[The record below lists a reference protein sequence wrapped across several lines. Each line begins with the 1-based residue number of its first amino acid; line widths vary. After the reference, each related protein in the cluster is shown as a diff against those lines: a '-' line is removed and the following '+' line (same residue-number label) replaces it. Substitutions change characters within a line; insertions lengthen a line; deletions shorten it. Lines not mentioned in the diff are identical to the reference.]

1 MWFKNS
7 LQKIQEFQ
15 EIEGTKGA
23 ISRKHLLLPS
33 DLRPTGPLSLDGGLH
48 PEHPN
53 EQCCCHNNQG
63 GNRHLNIHRI
73 FLVKYCSLSGSS
85 KIIKNILFTHFYLPL
100 HILTRSCCSRG
111 MGKRLHCLLFP
122 MFGFLRGPSSSAP
135 NESPGKRLICILI
148 TDNHYWSQTS
158 KKPRA
163 EAGVESGE
171 TNKQEQPDEQ
181 IFWWKQ
187 RNTKGCNRTNTD
199 EKSTTNQS
207 LTLCPFSSAH
217 IVFNHIREW
226 GILFLFWDR
235 DQPSFAVW
243 QWSVERRRPNRSC
256 HSICDLPTRSI
267 APLHRFS
274 E

>member
-1 MWFKNS
+1 MLFAWVPKHNCSVRNWIYEEKN
-7 LQKIQEFQ
+7 I
-15 EIEGTKGA
+15 
-23 ISRKHLLLPS
+23 
-33 DLRPTGPLSLDGGLH
+33 
-48 PEHPN
+48 N
-53 EQCCCHNNQG
+53 
-63 GNRHLNIHRI
+63 
-73 FLVKYCSLSGSS
+73 
-85 KIIKNILFTHFYLPL
+85 KNILRHTFCYATSHDNTQLLQQSGKATPL
-100 HILTRSCCSRG
+100 SFVSYVWFSPRPPS
-111 MGKRLHCLLFP
+111 LLRP
-122 MFGFLRGPSSSAP
+122 P

-226 GILFLFWDR
+226 GILFCFFFETETNPPSPSDSGRWSEG
-235 DQPSFAVW
+235 DQIGVVIQFVISP
-243 QWSVERRRPNRSC
+243 R
-256 HSICDLPTRSI
+256 
-267 APLHRFS
+267 APLLHCTDSQSRGDRYIGS
-274 E
+274 HVNQLWSPNSLHN